1 MFRIYDDII
10 ILAVD
15 TVITSDY
22 LLFLPED
29 LDIESMHCSFCGLLI
44 VIMSI

>member
-15 TVITSDY
+15 TVITNDY
-22 LLFLPED
+22 LLFLPEN
-29 LDIESMHCSFCGLLI
+29 LDIESLCIAHFVVYSL
-44 VIMSI
+44 